1 MYRYYMLTK
10 LIICGTLML
19 SVQLSG
25 KTIFDFTKNTNY
37 AGWSIVND
45 DVMGG
50 RSVGSFELDESGN
63 GVFSGYISLRNNG
76 GFSSIRYRTNPIDVS
91 DAKTIVMRL
100 KGDNKYYQLRIKS
113 KYRDRHVYSK
123 EFFLSDEWQDI
134 VIPIRSME
142 PQFRGQRL
150 RMNNFNHKTI
160 VEFGI
165 LIGNKV
171 EEYFSLQIKN
181 IRIE

>member
-1 MYRYYMLTK
+1 MLIK
-10 LIICGTLML
+10 LINYGTLML
-19 SVQLSG
+19 SVPLNG
-25 KTIFDFTKNTNY
+25 NTIFDFTTNTNFQ
-37 AGWSIVND
+37 GWSIVND

-50 RSVGSFELDESGN
+50 RSVGSLKLDESGN
-63 GVFSGYISLRNNG
+63 GVFSGYISLRNYG

-123 EFFLSDEWQDI
+123 KFFLSDEWQD
-134 VIPIRSME
+134 VTIPIRSME

-150 RMNNFNHKTI
+150 RMNNFNHNTI

-171 EEYFSLQIKN
+171 EEYFSLQIN
-181 IRIE
+181 NLRIE